1 MLLNEIA
8 KQRRGEDL
16 ESKSTDVRGYEMRI
30 AVCDDQAEVLN
41 TVERMFLEVGVITG
55 IENVDIYQDIR
66 KLKKEFQEG
75 NRPDVLIMDICHEF
89 NPALPKTKDRQ
100 EGIDCAYELN
110 QRYPE
115 LQIIYMT
122 EDVKK
127 YSQDIFLKPVNL
139 LGYLTKPVD
148 LVILKKLLEIAK
160 EKQKQND
167 EKRVT
172 IMCRNH
178 KQIFYL
184 DEILYLESRAHRT
197 MIHTYEGEE
206 VCRDK
211 ISDLEQRMG
220 DTFVRCHQ
228 SFLVNMKYIRR
239 IENES
244 FKLENGEEISISK
257 RRYLETKNRYFAYLN
272 RIEKQ
277 R

>member
-1 MLLNEIA
+1 MTI
-8 KQRRGEDL
+8 RRKYCSL
-16 ESKSTDVRGYEMRI
+16 SN
-30 AVCDDQAEVLN
+30 VC
-41 TVERMFLEVGVITG
+41 FPGGVIAG
-55 IENVDIYQDIR
+55 IENVDTYQDIR
-66 KLKKEFQEG
+66 KLKKEFQAG

-89 NPALPKTKDRQ
+89 NPALLKTKERQ

-127 YSQDIFLKPVNL
+127 YSQHIFLKPVNL

-257 RRYLETKNRYFAYLN
+257 RRYVETKNRYFAYLN
-272 RIEKQ
+272 RIEK
-277 R
+277 

>member
-1 MLLNEIA
+1 
-8 KQRRGEDL
+8 
-16 ESKSTDVRGYEMRI
+16 MRI

-244 FKLENGEEISISK
+244 FNLENGEEISISK
-257 RRYLETKNRYFAYLN
+257 RRYVETKNRYFAYLN
-272 RIEKQ
+272 RIEK
-277 R
+277 

>member
-1 MLLNEIA
+1 
-8 KQRRGEDL
+8 
-16 ESKSTDVRGYEMRI
+16 MRI
-30 AVCDDQAEVLN
+30 AVCDDQAEVLLA
-41 TVERMFLEVGVITG
+41 VERMFSGGVIAG
-55 IENVDIYQDIR
+55 IENVDTYQDIR
-66 KLKKEFQEG
+66 KLKKEFQAG

-89 NPALPKTKDRQ
+89 NPALPKTKERQ
-100 EGIDCAYELN
+100 EGIDYAYELN

-127 YSQDIFLKPVNL
+127 YSQHIFLKPVNL

-257 RRYLETKNRYFAYLN
+257 RRYVETKNRYFAYLN
-272 RIEKQ
+272 RIEK
-277 R
+277 

>member
-1 MLLNEIA
+1 
-8 KQRRGEDL
+8 
-16 ESKSTDVRGYEMRI
+16 MRI
-30 AVCDDQAEVLN
+30 AVCDDQAEVL
-41 TVERMFLEVGVITG
+41 TAVERMFLEVGVITG

-127 YSQDIFLKPVNL
+127 YSQHIFLKPVNL

-184 DEILYLESRAHRT
+184 DEILYLESRVHRT
-197 MIHTYEGEE
+197 MIHTYEGEK

-257 RRYLETKNRYFAYLN
+257 RRYVETKNRYFAYLN
-272 RIEKQ
+272 RIEK
-277 R
+277 

>member
-1 MLLNEIA
+1 
-8 KQRRGEDL
+8 
-16 ESKSTDVRGYEMRI
+16 MRI
-30 AVCDDQAEVLN
+30 AVCDDRAEVLL
-41 TVERMFLEVGVITG
+41 TVERMFSWGGVIAG
-55 IENVDIYQDIR
+55 IENVDTYQDIR
-66 KLKKEFQEG
+66 KLKKEFQAG
-75 NRPDVLIMDICHEF
+75 NRPDVLLMDICHVF
-89 NPALPKTKDRQ
+89 NPALPKTKEQQ

-110 QRYPE
+110 QKYPD

-122 EDVKK
+122 EDTKK
-127 YSQDIFLKPVNL
+127 YSQHIFLKPVNL

-148 LVILKKLLEIAK
+148 LIILKKLLEIAK

-257 RRYLETKNRYFAYLN
+257 RRHVETKNRYFAYLN
-272 RIEKQ
+272 RIEK
-277 R
+277 

>member
-1 MLLNEIA
+1 MTI
-8 KQRRGEDL
+8 RRKYCSL
-16 ESKSTDVRGYEMRI
+16 SN
-30 AVCDDQAEVLN
+30 VC
-41 TVERMFLEVGVITG
+41 FLGGVIAG
-55 IENVDIYQDIR
+55 IENVDTYQDIR
-66 KLKKEFQEG
+66 KLKKEFQAG

-89 NPALPKTKDRQ
+89 NPALPKTKERQ
-100 EGIDCAYELN
+100 EGIDYAYELN

-127 YSQDIFLKPVNL
+127 YSQHIFLKPVNL

-206 VCRDK
+206 VCRYK

-228 SFLVNMKYIRR
+228 SFLVNMTYIRR

-257 RRYLETKNRYFAYLN
+257 RRYVETKNRYFAYLN
-272 RIEKQ
+272 RIEK
-277 R
+277 

>member
-1 MLLNEIA
+1 
-8 KQRRGEDL
+8 
-16 ESKSTDVRGYEMRI
+16 MRI

-127 YSQDIFLKPVNL
+127 YSQHIFLKPVNL

-244 FKLENGEEISISK
+244 FKL
-257 RRYLETKNRYFAYLN
+257 
-272 RIEKQ
+272 
-277 R
+277 

>member
-1 MLLNEIA
+1 MTI
-8 KQRRGEDL
+8 RRKYCSL
-16 ESKSTDVRGYEMRI
+16 SN
-30 AVCDDQAEVLN
+30 VC
-41 TVERMFLEVGVITG
+41 FLGGVIAG
-55 IENVDIYQDIR
+55 IENVDTYQDIR
-66 KLKKEFQEG
+66 KLKKEFQAG

-127 YSQDIFLKPVNL
+127 YSQHIFLKPVNL

-257 RRYLETKNRYFAYLN
+257 RRYVETKNRYFAYLN
-272 RIEKQ
+272 RIEK
-277 R
+277 

>member
-1 MLLNEIA
+1 MTI
-8 KQRRGEDL
+8 RRKYCSL
-16 ESKSTDVRGYEMRI
+16 SN
-30 AVCDDQAEVLN
+30 VC
-41 TVERMFLEVGVITG
+41 FLGGVIAG
-55 IENVDIYQDIR
+55 IENVDTYQDIR
-66 KLKKEFQEG
+66 KLKKEFQAG

-89 NPALPKTKDRQ
+89 NPALPKTKERQ
-100 EGIDCAYELN
+100 EGIDYAYELN

-127 YSQDIFLKPVNL
+127 YSQHIFLKPVNL

-257 RRYLETKNRYFAYLN
+257 RRYVETKNRYFAYLN
-272 RIEKQ
+272 RIEK
-277 R
+277 

>member
-1 MLLNEIA
+1 
-8 KQRRGEDL
+8 
-16 ESKSTDVRGYEMRI
+16 MRI
-30 AVCDDQAEVLN
+30 AVCDDQAEVLLA
-41 TVERMFLEVGVITG
+41 VERMFSGGGVIAG
-55 IENVDIYQDIR
+55 IENVDTYQDIR
-66 KLKKEFQEG
+66 KLKKEFQAG

-89 NPALPKTKDRQ
+89 NPALPKTKERQ
-100 EGIDCAYELN
+100 EGIDYAYELN

-122 EDVKK
+122 EDAKK
-127 YSQDIFLKPVNL
+127 YSQHIFLKPVNL

-228 SFLVNMKYIRR
+228 SFLVNMTYIRR

-257 RRYLETKNRYFAYLN
+257 RRYVETKNRYFAYLN
-272 RIEKQ
+272 RIGK
-277 R
+277 

>member
-1 MLLNEIA
+1 
-8 KQRRGEDL
+8 
-16 ESKSTDVRGYEMRI
+16 MRI

-127 YSQDIFLKPVNL
+127 YSQHIFLKPVNL

-228 SFLVNMKYIRR
+228 SFLVNMTYIRR

-257 RRYLETKNRYFAYLN
+257 RRYVETKNRYFAYLN
-272 RIEKQ
+272 RIEK
-277 R
+277 

>member
-1 MLLNEIA
+1 
-8 KQRRGEDL
+8 
-16 ESKSTDVRGYEMRI
+16 MRI
-30 AVCDDQAEVLN
+30 AVCDDQAEVLLA
-41 TVERMFLEVGVITG
+41 VERMFSRGVITG

-127 YSQDIFLKPVNL
+127 YSQNIFLKPVNL
-139 LGYLTKPVD
+139 RGYLTKPVD

-257 RRYLETKNRYFAYLN
+257 RRYVETKNRYFAYLN
-272 RIEKQ
+272 RIEK
-277 R
+277 

>member
-1 MLLNEIA
+1 
-8 KQRRGEDL
+8 
-16 ESKSTDVRGYEMRI
+16 MRI

-178 KQIFYL
+178 KQIFHL

-257 RRYLETKNRYFAYLN
+257 RRYVETKNRYFAYLN
-272 RIEKQ
+272 RIEK
-277 R
+277 

>member
-1 MLLNEIA
+1 
-8 KQRRGEDL
+8 
-16 ESKSTDVRGYEMRI
+16 MRI
-30 AVCDDQAEVLN
+30 AVCDDQAEVL
-41 TVERMFLEVGVITG
+41 TAVERMFFRGGVITG
-55 IENVDIYQDIR
+55 IENVDTYQDIR
-66 KLKKEFQEG
+66 KLKEEFQEG

-89 NPALPKTKDRQ
+89 NPALPKTKERQ

-110 QRYPE
+110 RRYPE

-122 EDVKK
+122 EDAKK
-127 YSQDIFLKPVNL
+127 YSQHIFLKPVNL

-148 LVILKKLLEIAK
+148 LIILKKLLEIAK

-257 RRYLETKNRYFAYLN
+257 RRYVETKNRYFAYLT
-272 RIEKQ
+272 RIEK
-277 R
+277 

>member
-1 MLLNEIA
+1 
-8 KQRRGEDL
+8 
-16 ESKSTDVRGYEMRI
+16 MRI
-30 AVCDDQAEVLN
+30 AVCDDQAEVLLA
-41 TVERMFLEVGVITG
+41 VERMFSRGGVIAG
-55 IENVDIYQDIR
+55 IENVDTYQDIR
-66 KLKKEFQEG
+66 KLKKEFQAG

-89 NPALPKTKDRQ
+89 NPALLKTKERQ

-127 YSQDIFLKPVNL
+127 YSQHIFLKPVNL

-257 RRYLETKNRYFAYLN
+257 RRYVETKNRYFAYLT
-272 RIEKQ
+272 RIEK
-277 R
+277 

>member
-1 MLLNEIA
+1 MTI
-8 KQRRGEDL
+8 RRKYCSL
-16 ESKSTDVRGYEMRI
+16 SNVCFPRG
-30 AVCDDQAEVLN
+30 
-41 TVERMFLEVGVITG
+41 GVITG

-127 YSQDIFLKPVNL
+127 YSQNIFLKPVNL

-172 IMCRNH
+172 ILCRNH

-257 RRYLETKNRYFAYLN
+257 RRYVETKNRYFAYLN
-272 RIEKQ
+272 RIEK
-277 R
+277 

>member
-1 MLLNEIA
+1 MTI
-8 KQRRGEDL
+8 RRKYCSL
-16 ESKSTDVRGYEMRI
+16 SN
-30 AVCDDQAEVLN
+30 VC
-41 TVERMFLEVGVITG
+41 FPGGVIAG
-55 IENVDIYQDIR
+55 IENVDTYQDIR
-66 KLKKEFQEG
+66 KLKKEFQAG

-89 NPALPKTKDRQ
+89 NPALLKTKERQ

-115 LQIIYMT
+115 LQFIYLT
-122 EDVKK
+122 EDEKK
-127 YSQDIFLKPVNL
+127 YSQHIFLKPVNL

-148 LVILKKLLEIAK
+148 LIILKKLLEIAK

-257 RRYLETKNRYFAYLN
+257 RRYVETKNRYFAYLN
-272 RIEKQ
+272 RIEK
-277 R
+277 

>member
-1 MLLNEIA
+1 MTI
-8 KQRRGEDL
+8 RRKYCSL
-16 ESKSTDVRGYEMRI
+16 SN
-30 AVCDDQAEVLN
+30 VC
-41 TVERMFLEVGVITG
+41 FPGGVIAG
-55 IENVDIYQDIR
+55 IENVDTYQDIR
-66 KLKKEFQEG
+66 KLKKEFQAG

-89 NPALPKTKDRQ
+89 NPALPKTKERQ

-110 QRYPE
+110 QRYPD

-122 EDVKK
+122 EDTKK
-127 YSQDIFLKPVNL
+127 YSQHIFLKPVNL

-148 LVILKKLLEIAK
+148 LIILKKLLEIAK

-211 ISDLEQRMG
+211 ISDLEQKMG

-257 RRYLETKNRYFAYLN
+257 RRYVETKNRYFAYLN
-272 RIEKQ
+272 RIEK
-277 R
+277 

>member
-1 MLLNEIA
+1 
-8 KQRRGEDL
+8 
-16 ESKSTDVRGYEMRI
+16 MRI

-100 EGIDCAYELN
+100 EEIDCAYELN

-272 RIEKQ
+272 RIEK
-277 R
+277 

>member
-1 MLLNEIA
+1 
-8 KQRRGEDL
+8 
-16 ESKSTDVRGYEMRI
+16 MRI
-30 AVCDDQAEVLN
+30 AVCDDQAKVLN
-41 TVERMFLEVGVITG
+41 TVERMFFEVGVITG

-127 YSQDIFLKPVNL
+127 YSQNIFLKPVNL

-172 IMCRNH
+172 ILCRNH

-257 RRYLETKNRYFAYLN
+257 RRYVETKNRYFAYLN
-272 RIEKQ
+272 RIEK
-277 R
+277 

>member
-1 MLLNEIA
+1 
-8 KQRRGEDL
+8 
-16 ESKSTDVRGYEMRI
+16 MRI

-89 NPALPKTKDRQ
+89 NPALPKTKERQ

-127 YSQDIFLKPVNL
+127 YSQHIFLKPVNL

-257 RRYLETKNRYFAYLN
+257 RRYVETKNRYFAYLN
-272 RIEKQ
+272 RIEK
-277 R
+277 

>member
-1 MLLNEIA
+1 
-8 KQRRGEDL
+8 
-16 ESKSTDVRGYEMRI
+16 MRI

-127 YSQDIFLKPVNL
+127 YSQHIFLKPVNL

-257 RRYLETKNRYFAYLN
+257 RRYVETKERYSRYLN
-272 RIEKQ
+272 EVMM
-277 R
+277 

>member
-1 MLLNEIA
+1 
-8 KQRRGEDL
+8 
-16 ESKSTDVRGYEMRI
+16 MRI

-66 KLKKEFQEG
+66 KLKKEFQAG

-127 YSQDIFLKPVNL
+127 YSQHIFLKPVNL

-257 RRYLETKNRYFAYLN
+257 RRYVETKNRYFAYLT
-272 RIEKQ
+272 RIEK
-277 R
+277 

>member
-1 MLLNEIA
+1 
-8 KQRRGEDL
+8 
-16 ESKSTDVRGYEMRI
+16 MRI

-55 IENVDIYQDIR
+55 IENVDTYQDIR

-127 YSQDIFLKPVNL
+127 YSQHIFLKPVNL

-257 RRYLETKNRYFAYLN
+257 RRYVETKNRYFAYLN
-272 RIEKQ
+272 RIEK
-277 R
+277 

>member
-1 MLLNEIA
+1 
-8 KQRRGEDL
+8 
-16 ESKSTDVRGYEMRI
+16 MRI

-75 NRPDVLIMDICHEF
+75 NRPDVLIMDICHAV

-127 YSQDIFLKPVNL
+127 YSQHIFLKPVNL

-257 RRYLETKNRYFAYLN
+257 RRYVETKNRYFAYLN
-272 RIEKQ
+272 RIEK
-277 R
+277 

>member
-1 MLLNEIA
+1 
-8 KQRRGEDL
+8 
-16 ESKSTDVRGYEMRI
+16 MRI
-30 AVCDDQAEVLN
+30 AVCDDQAEVLLA
-41 TVERMFLEVGVITG
+41 VERMFSRGGVITG

-127 YSQDIFLKPVNL
+127 YSQNIFLKPVNL
-139 LGYLTKPVD
+139 RGYLTKPVD

-228 SFLVNMKYIRR
+228 SFLVNMTYIRR

-257 RRYLETKNRYFAYLN
+257 RRYVETKNRYFAYLN
-272 RIEKQ
+272 RIEK
-277 R
+277 

>member
-1 MLLNEIA
+1 
-8 KQRRGEDL
+8 
-16 ESKSTDVRGYEMRI
+16 MRI

-41 TVERMFLEVGVITG
+41 IVERMFLEVGVITG

-127 YSQDIFLKPVNL
+127 YSQHIFLKPVNL

-257 RRYLETKNRYFAYLN
+257 RRYVETKNRYFAYLN
-272 RIEKQ
+272 RIEK
-277 R
+277 

>member
-1 MLLNEIA
+1 
-8 KQRRGEDL
+8 
-16 ESKSTDVRGYEMRI
+16 MRI
-30 AVCDDQAEVLN
+30 AVCDDQAEVL
-41 TVERMFLEVGVITG
+41 TAVERMFFEKVVIAG
-55 IENVDIYQDIR
+55 IENVDTYQDIR
-66 KLKKEFQEG
+66 KLKKEFQAG

-89 NPALPKTKDRQ
+89 NPALPKTKERQ

-127 YSQDIFLKPVNL
+127 YSQHIFLKPVNL

-228 SFLVNMKYIRR
+228 SFLVNMTYIRR

-257 RRYLETKNRYFAYLN
+257 RRYVETKNRYFAYLN
-272 RIEKQ
+272 RIEK
-277 R
+277 

>member
-1 MLLNEIA
+1 
-8 KQRRGEDL
+8 
-16 ESKSTDVRGYEMRI
+16 MRI

-75 NRPDVLIMDICHEF
+75 NRPDVLIVDICHEF

-127 YSQDIFLKPVNL
+127 YSQHIFLKPVNL

-257 RRYLETKNRYFAYLN
+257 RRYVETKNRYFAYLT
-272 RIEKQ
+272 RIEK
-277 R
+277 